1 MVKLKKKKKL
11 QKNRAWW
18 YRTLM
23 PECRRDRGPTNPVY
37 IASKLQATQG
47 QPCIRRSYSK
57 TWSQKTKTLTGAFWL
72 TGLQQFILSLSLS
85 FKKAKAK
92 KGRMKEG
99 GEKRVE
105 KWTVL
110 RDLESWPAMVV
121 YTHNSSS
128 QDKAWIFKVLDHPG
142 HFSETLSEKFCL
154 GVCMSKVNMCVLNV
168 ASMQPGTE
176 AQAYSLRKMKQ
187 YLNLARG

>member
-1 MVKLKKKKKL
+1 
-11 QKNRAWW
+11 
-18 YRTLM
+18 M
-23 PECRRDRGPTNPVY
+23 PECRGDRTSPVY

-47 QPCIRRSYSK
+47 QPCIKRSYSK
-57 TWSQKTKTLTGAFWL
+57 TWSQKTKTLTGAFRL
-72 TGLQQFILSLSLS
+72 TGLQQLSLSLS

-110 RDLESWPAMVV
+110 RYLEFWPAMVV

-142 HFSETLSEKFCL
+142 YFSETLSEKFCL
-154 GVCMSKVNMCVLNV
+154 GGVHVKGKNVCTKCSLC
-168 ASMQPGTE
+168 AARPRGTG
-176 AQAYSLRKMKQ
+176 L
-187 YLNLARG
+187 